1 MEIRAAVEAG
11 SYAAVFR
18 IARTNA
24 ALLLIVIIG
33 NLALSLALDAI
44 ASDEMSE
51 TEILLALA
59 GSLAMVLLWSLWS
72 FSAYATA
79 LTDQPGHKLFTA
91 AGVAKFFWR
100 DLLIFAASFFVALAL
115 SIALAGDD
123 ASESTGLA
131 FSYGVGIPVVLLLN
145 AAIGTWFA
153 AVVVGSN
160 PSPGMAWARSR
171 GQIGRTF
178 LGLLLL
184 AGPFAL
190 AMVAAYFNPG
200 SGLIAGGSIAVWDVL
215 RELVGSVFEA
225 GFVVAIAAVVSRLF
239 LATD

>member
-1 MEIRAAVEAG
+1 MEIRSAVEAG
-11 SYAAVFR
+11 SYASVFR
-18 IARTNA
+18 IARANA
-24 ALLLIVIIG
+24 ALLLIVIVG
-33 NLALSLALDAI
+33 NFGLSLALAAF
-44 ASDEMSE
+44 ASDDMSE
-51 TEILLALA
+51 SEVLLSLA
-59 GSLAMVLLWSLWS
+59 GILAMVLLWTLWS

-79 LTDQPGHKLFTA
+79 LTDRPGHELFTA

-100 DLLIFAASFFVALAL
+100 DLLFFAASFFVALVL
-115 SIALAGDD
+115 ETTLAGDD
-123 ASESTGLA
+123 TSEPTGLA
-131 FSYGVGIPVVLLLN
+131 FTYGVGIPVVLLFN

-153 AVVVGSN
+153 AVVVGSDA
-160 PSPGMAWARSR
+160 SPGMAWARSR

-200 SGLIAGGSIAVWDVL
+200 SELIAGGSIAGWEAL